1 MDICEL
7 SVNGNSNRK
16 GFIFPMNNQWRAFLC
31 IVCNWLTL
39 NLCQI
44 QPDLVVHFEHL
55 AKQKCKHANVVSIP
69 KACVLWVKFTP
80 PKSNIDTKKWWFGK
94 CISFQNTAIL
104 AIYVQFQGGVS
115 LSSWQDDFRPFH
127 LPEKLRLASFLQAFL
142 HLQGWANV
150 PTTRTSR
157 NGVVMSCVLPQEKI
171 HGVYG
176 WDMYTFSVYIYRD

>member
-104 AIYVQFQGGVS
+104 AIYVQFQGGGITFIMARWFSAFSPTGKTSPCVVPPGVS
-115 LSSWQDDFRPFH
+115 PPAGMSQCSDNKDFTKRSCYELCSSPRKNTW
-127 LPEKLRLASFLQAFL
+127 
-142 HLQGWANV
+142 
-150 PTTRTSR
+150 
-157 NGVVMSCVLPQEKI
+157 GVWMR
-171 HGVYG
+171 Y
-176 WDMYTFSVYIYRD
+176 VYI